1 MRIKKSMILGTSTL
15 GLLSTGITAVQAE
28 DWAQGAN
35 NNKSV
40 DIDGGDGV
48 LTGRLDGMNKHIFYR
63 DTAHNKVVRQYF
75 TDSEFPGSTSQLW
88 MTINGNRIDLKNAT
102 VSKYYTKTDG
112 TKAELTEG
120 EAVISQD
127 LTTGPNGGI
136 LVTYSVKNTSN
147 SAMSVMVRENIDTQL
162 NGDDRVPIKS
172 LGDGKGVYIL
182 NAPYR
187 LDYRMDVPNGPDQF
201 AGRNYTERD
210 FTDGEHA
217 RVTQPVDT
225 DLYTGDTGI
234 HMQWNTVSIPPG
246 ETRSFSYEVK
256 LAGTSTISGT
266 LTRDASPDDTPDTTG
281 KLFPQTPLNLTIQS
295 ELEGVN
301 YKSANKVIE
310 FTLPDGMSYEGDNI
324 TVTWPDGSS
333 ETLPVTKSGK
343 VVKVDVSNASKW
355 TGTSGTVKAVG
366 HVTADSSLENRDV
379 AINVALTSKGS
390 TRGVVKGHISEIPA
404 RKVTVKYLDENG
416 QELDNSVVEQIRKNQ
431 SYDMNPK
438 KKTSITHDGTEYE
451 YFATEGSATGTV
463 GNDHITVAFKYR
475 PKPAKD
481 VVVTFKTRDGRT
493 LQDDQH
499 LTGRQKEQVF
509 PQGKDVYLAS
519 VKKIEERNGDLW
531 ELIPPTSAPERFTTS
546 DQRFELTYYRSRT
559 SRHEPIPYATEIIED
574 ETLPEGEERVTVEG
588 WTGAREIVTHF
599 DQNGHQIGEDRRIV
613 EHMRTKIVHKGVKGA
628 TTAIEKQPIAY
639 TSRTVEDPTM
649 MVGERKVVQEGK
661 FGEKSIT
668 RTWNTWRK
676 YKIGDP
682 TNVVEEIT
690 KQPVEEIVH
699 VGTREN
705 ILELDYDILRR
716 KRLNNQKVA
725 EGTDGGR
732 AHLKSYAVAK
742 GEVVSEIT
750 DKPHL
755 LRMPIDDMI
764 SKPIVIESKSINAVG
779 KSSLSIRKQAP
790 DKVTTPES
798 IDKTNND
805 TISAIRKLYSS
816 LKNLSVRRLT

>member
-1 MRIKKSMILGTSTL
+1 MRIKKSMILGTSAL
-15 GLLSTGITAVQAE
+15 GLLSLGITNAQAE

-40 DIDGGDGV
+40 DIDGGDGI

-88 MTINGNRIDLKNAT
+88 ITINGNRIDLKNAT

-172 LGDGKGVYIL
+172 LGDSKGVYIS

-266 LTRDASPDDTPDTTG
+266 LTRDASPDDTLDTTG

-301 YKSANKVIE
+301 YKSTNKVIE

-355 TGTSGTVKAVG
+355 TGTSGTIKAVG

-451 YFATEGSATGTV
+451 YFATEGSATGIV

-493 LQDDQH
+493 LQADQH

-509 PQGKDVYLAS
+509 P
-519 VKKIEERNGDLW
+519 
-531 ELIPPTSAPERFTTS
+531 
-546 DQRFELTYYRSRT
+546 
-559 SRHEPIPYATEIIED
+559 
-574 ETLPEGEERVTVEG
+574 
-588 WTGAREIVTHF
+588 
-599 DQNGHQIGEDRRIV
+599 
-613 EHMRTKIVHKGVKGA
+613 
-628 TTAIEKQPIAY
+628 
-639 TSRTVEDPTM
+639 
-649 MVGERKVVQEGK
+649 
-661 FGEKSIT
+661 
-668 RTWNTWRK
+668 
-676 YKIGDP
+676 
-682 TNVVEEIT
+682 
-690 KQPVEEIVH
+690 
-699 VGTREN
+699 
-705 ILELDYDILRR
+705 
-716 KRLNNQKVA
+716 
-725 EGTDGGR
+725 
-732 AHLKSYAVAK
+732 
-742 GEVVSEIT
+742 
-750 DKPHL
+750 
-755 LRMPIDDMI
+755 
-764 SKPIVIESKSINAVG
+764 
-779 KSSLSIRKQAP
+779 
-790 DKVTTPES
+790 
-798 IDKTNND
+798 
-805 TISAIRKLYSS
+805 
-816 LKNLSVRRLT
+816 

>member
-1 MRIKKSMILGTSTL
+1 MQLKKATIIGATTVGM
-15 GLLSTGITAVQAE
+15 LSVGITTAQAE
-28 DWAQGAN
+28 DWSESTN

-48 LTGRLDGMNKHIFYR
+48 LTGRLDSMNKHIFYR
-63 DTAHNKVVRQYF
+63 DTAKNKVVRQYF

-88 MTINGNRIDLKNAT
+88 VTVNGNRIDLKNAA

-136 LVTYSVKNTSN
+136 LVTYSVKNIGTK
-147 SAMSVMVRENIDTQL
+147 AMSVMVRENIDTQL

-172 LGDGKGVYIL
+172 LGNGKGVYIL

-210 FTDGEHA
+210 FTDGGSE
-217 RVTQPVDT
+217 RVTAPVDT

-281 KLFPQTPLNLTIQS
+281 KLFAQTPLNLNIQS

-301 YKSANKVIE
+301 YKSANKSIE

-324 TVTWPDGSS
+324 TITWPDGSS
-333 ETLPVTKSGK
+333 ETLPVTKSGQ

-355 TGTSGTVKAVG
+355 TGSQGTIKASG
-366 HVTADSSLENRDV
+366 HVVANQPLENKDV
-379 AINVALTSKGS
+379 AINIALVSKGA
-390 TRGVVKGHISEIPA
+390 TRGVVKGHIDEIPA
-404 RKVTVKYLDENG
+404 RKVTVRYIDEQG
-416 QELDNSVVEQIRKNQ
+416 QEIDKSVAEQIRKNQ
-431 SYDMNPK
+431 SYDMNAK
-438 KKTSITHDGTEYE
+438 KKSTIIHDGIEYE
-451 YFATEGSATGTV
+451 YFATDGAATGVV
-463 GNDHITVAFKYR
+463 GNDHITVNFKYR
-475 PKPAKD
+475 PKPAKN
-481 VVVTFKTRDGRT
+481 VVVTFKTKDGRT
-493 LQDDQH
+493 LQADQN
-499 LTGRQKEQVF
+499 LTGNQKAPVF
-509 PQGKDVYLAS
+509 PHGKDGYLSS
-519 VKKIEERNGDLW
+519 VKTIEERNGDLW
-531 ELIPPTSAPERFTTS
+531 ELIPPTSIPENFTTTE
-546 DQRFELTYYRSRT
+546 QRLELTYYKSRT
-559 SRHEPIPYATEIIED
+559 SRREPIPYATEIIED
-574 ETLPEGEERVTVEG
+574 ESLPEGEERVTVDG
-588 WTGAREIVTHF
+588 WTGAREIITHF
-599 DQNGHQIGEDRRIV
+599 DQSGNQIGEDRRIV
-613 EHMRTKIVHKGVKGA
+613 EHMRTKIIHRGVKGA
-628 TTAIEKQPIAY
+628 TTAIEKQPVPY

-690 KQPVEEIVH
+690 KQPVEEIIH
-699 VGTREN
+699 IGTREN
-705 ILELDYDILRR
+705 ILEIDYDILRH
-716 KRLNNQKVA
+716 KRLNTPMVA

-742 GEVVSEIT
+742 GKVIDKIT
-750 DKPHL
+750 DKLHL
-755 LRMPIDDMI
+755 LRMPVDDMV
-764 SKPIVIESKSINAVG
+764 SKPITIESKSTNAVG
-779 KSSLSIRKQAP
+779 KSELSIRKRTINKA
-790 DKVTTPES
+790 TTPES
-798 IDKTNND
+798 IGVTNDN
-805 TISAIRKLYSS
+805 TISAIRKLYTS
-816 LKNLSVRRLT
+816 LKNLSVRHLV

>member
-147 SAMSVMVRENIDTQL
+147 AAMSVMVRENIDTQL

-390 TRGVVKGHISEIPA
+390 TRGVVKGHISEVPA

-475 PKPAKD
+475 PK
-481 VVVTFKTRDGRT
+481 TR
-493 LQDDQH
+493 
-499 LTGRQKEQVF
+499 
-509 PQGKDVYLAS
+509 
-519 VKKIEERNGDLW
+519 
-531 ELIPPTSAPERFTTS
+531 
-546 DQRFELTYYRSRT
+546 
-559 SRHEPIPYATEIIED
+559 
-574 ETLPEGEERVTVEG
+574 
-588 WTGAREIVTHF
+588 
-599 DQNGHQIGEDRRIV
+599 
-613 EHMRTKIVHKGVKGA
+613 
-628 TTAIEKQPIAY
+628 
-639 TSRTVEDPTM
+639 
-649 MVGERKVVQEGK
+649 
-661 FGEKSIT
+661 
-668 RTWNTWRK
+668 
-676 YKIGDP
+676 
-682 TNVVEEIT
+682 
-690 KQPVEEIVH
+690 
-699 VGTREN
+699 
-705 ILELDYDILRR
+705 
-716 KRLNNQKVA
+716 
-725 EGTDGGR
+725 
-732 AHLKSYAVAK
+732 
-742 GEVVSEIT
+742 
-750 DKPHL
+750 
-755 LRMPIDDMI
+755 
-764 SKPIVIESKSINAVG
+764 
-779 KSSLSIRKQAP
+779 
-790 DKVTTPES
+790 
-798 IDKTNND
+798 
-805 TISAIRKLYSS
+805 
-816 LKNLSVRRLT
+816 

>member
-15 GLLSTGITAVQAE
+15 GLLLAGITTAQAE

-343 VVKVDVSNASKW
+343 VIKVDVSNASKW
-355 TGTSGTVKAVG
+355 TGTSGTIKAVG
-366 HVTADSSLENRDV
+366 HVTADSQLENRDV

-493 LQDDQH
+493 LQADQH

-509 PQGKDVYLAS
+509 PQG
-519 VKKIEERNGDLW
+519 
-531 ELIPPTSAPERFTTS
+531 
-546 DQRFELTYYRSRT
+546 
-559 SRHEPIPYATEIIED
+559 
-574 ETLPEGEERVTVEG
+574 
-588 WTGAREIVTHF
+588 
-599 DQNGHQIGEDRRIV
+599 
-613 EHMRTKIVHKGVKGA
+613 
-628 TTAIEKQPIAY
+628 
-639 TSRTVEDPTM
+639 TM

-705 ILELDYDILRR
+705 ILELDYDILRH
-716 KRLNNQKVA
+716 KRLNDKKVA

-742 GEVVSEIT
+742 GKVVSEIT

-764 SKPIVIESKSINAVG
+764 SKPIVIKPIVIESKSINAVG
-779 KSSLSIRKQAP
+779 KSSLSIRKQAS
-790 DKVTTPES
+790 DKVTAPES

-816 LKNLSVRRLT
+816 LKNLSVRHLT